1 MDKEKTVEAIVDAR
15 KAHENQMKKIISLIN
30 RKELDNPTAV
40 LKTECDFGKW
50 LYDEDNNLKGL
61 LGAVFYNNLETLH
74 ARWHIEY
81 SRLFDL
87 FFKNKKRGG
96 LFSKIFGSDKI
107 EEREIDKAKLY
118 YSELEETTSKLLQAI
133 ASSKRRI
140 EALSEEK
147 FL

>member
-1 MDKEKTVEAIVDAR
+1 MDKEKTIEAIINAR
-15 KAHENQMKKIISLIN
+15 KAHENQMKKIVSLIN
-30 RKELDNPTAV
+30 GKEVNNPTAV

-50 LYDEDNNLKGL
+50 LYDKDNNLKGL
-61 LGAVFYNNLETLH
+61 LGAIFYNNLETLH

-81 SRLFDL
+81 SRLFDM
-87 FFKNKKRGG
+87 FFKSKKKSG
-96 LFSKIFGSDKI
+96 LFSKMFGSGKI

-140 EALSEEK
+140 EALNEEK
-147 FL
+147 FI